1 MTGIVANQ
9 PQPAEP
15 GSQLRLAF
23 LPLKSANMVLPLDE
37 SSQLPQFLQVSSSTQ
52 TLSLQTRACDRTHW

>member
-9 PQPAEP
+9 PQPAKP

-23 LPLKSANMVLPLDE
+23 LSLKSANMILLLDE
-37 SSQLPQFLQVSSSTQ
+37 SSQLPQFLQVSSSAQ
-52 TLSLQTRACDRTHW
+52 TLSL